1 MTLRLLACALI
12 FVGLVGCEAPYK
24 KKDDEEKKP
33 MKDQSGDQSF
43 QSFIGRVR
51 IAAAKHDTAML
62 STLMTNDFGYRWDD
76 GPPGE
81 DAFLYWDQ
89 HHLWGQLSDILKK
102 KFGPHD
108 LYMVAPPEAVSDS
121 NYAGYR
127 IGARAV
133 RGSWKL
139 AYFVP
144 APPAGTQPQ

>member
-12 FVGLVGCEAPYK
+12 LVGLVGCEAPYK

-33 MKDQSGDQSF
+33 MRDQSGDQSF
-43 QSFIGRVR
+43 QALLGKAR
-51 IAAAKHDTAML
+51 IAVAKHDTAML
-62 STLMTNDFGYRWDD
+62 STLMTSDFGYRWDD

-81 DAFLYWDQ
+81 DAFLFWDQ
-89 HHLWGQLSDILKK
+89 HHLWGQLGDLLRQ

-108 LYMVAPPEAVSDS
+108 LYMVAPEQAVSDP
-121 NYAGYR
+121 NYTGYR
-127 IGARAV
+127 LGARVV

-144 APPAGTQPQ
+144 APPAGMQQ